1 MQNQNRT
8 GGPKTQEGKNKC
20 SKNAL
25 KAGIYSNNHLLSD
38 ESQIEYQ
45 NHYTEIIRAFKP
57 KYSFEKVLVE
67 ELSILLWKKRRL
79 LSFENGPIEAIKKEK
94 LSPIQL
100 REFITVPENCAWIIS
115 NIDNLDHEFIAEYQA
130 IHQYFKTK
138 KLEEF
143 TFDEVIKLEQR
154 CPVLVERLCE
164 IAVEYFDT
172 LKEIK
177 GIDDIVRAIRNSPS
191 EQEEDDTFLVFS
203 YSVVESNLRE
213 ALWVI
218 ERFEE
223 IKSVVKVYRER
234 RIMNFLINNKFSRP
248 MDDLNRAISK
258 VLEQLKMYRQNFA
271 PVKVKTISKR
281 TNSHLEKS

>member
-8 GGPKTQEGKNKC
+8 GGPRTQEGKSKC
-20 SKNAL
+20 SKNAI

-79 LSFENGPIEAIKKEK
+79 LSFENGPIEAIKNEK

-100 REFITVPENCAWIIS
+100 GEFINIPENCDWIIS
-115 NIDNLDHEFIAEYQA
+115 EIDDIDQAFIAKYQA

-138 KLEEF
+138 KSQEF
-143 TFDEVIKLEQR
+143 TFDEVIKLDQR
-154 CPVLVERLCE
+154 CPVLVENLCE
-164 IAVEYFDT
+164 IAVDYFDS

-177 GIDDIVRAIRNSPS
+177 CIDDIVRAIRNSPS
-191 EQEEDDTFLVFS
+191 QEGGDGSFLGFS
-203 YSVVESNLRE
+203 YAVVDSNLRA

-218 ERFEE
+218 EHFEE
-223 IKSVVKVYRER
+223 IKGVVKIYRER
-234 RIMNFLINNKFSRP
+234 RIMNFLIKNKFSRP

-271 PVKVKTISKR
+271 PVKVKTIPKQ
-281 TNSHLEKS
+281 TNSHLE